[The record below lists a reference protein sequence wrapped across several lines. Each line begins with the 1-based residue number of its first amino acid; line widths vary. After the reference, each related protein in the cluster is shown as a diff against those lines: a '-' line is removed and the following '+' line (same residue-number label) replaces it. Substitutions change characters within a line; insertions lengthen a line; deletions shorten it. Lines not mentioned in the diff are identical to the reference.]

1 MLLRIGASADDL
13 PETVVEVWPE
23 NESTLA
29 VFAAMQTQ
37 WTLAS
42 MGGVVGLRYEALPA
56 VLDLLKIK
64 KPARRRDVF
73 AGLRVME
80 SEAMQVLNEAG

>member
-1 MLLRIGASADDL
+1 MLLRIGAAADDL
-13 PETVVEVWPE
+13 PATVVDVWPE
-23 NESTLA
+23 NEATLA

-37 WTLAS
+37 WALAS

-64 KPARRRDVF
+64 KSARRDVF

-80 SEAMQVLNEAG
+80 SEAMQVLNDGG